1 MRRSYMCIRIH
12 ACLASAGGVI
22 DVERPFHFFKFLFR
36 KWKNQD
42 LAHSPLERTGQA
54 TSDQVTWSAAGLV
67 RGLVGPGSERDK
79 GTVKLIAG

>member
-1 MRRSYMCIRIH
+1 MRRSYMCIRIR

-22 DVERPFHFFKFLFR
+22 DVERPFNFLFR

-54 TSDQVTWSAAGLV
+54 TSDQVSWSAAGLYGIWLV
-67 RGLVGPGSERDK
+67 RALEKIVVP
-79 GTVKLIAG
+79 